1 MPSNLFRYFIFGILI
16 LSAGCDN
23 IDSGEV
29 NYKSYQSYK
38 NLNTYK
44 SYQSYTNSKRIEIV
58 NQIAKMVDL
67 VKPEAE
73 YQQSYGL
80 IWFLICIYIFIG
92 LCFCLGCFAF
102 MVKKYTEYQVYIKEV
117 NYMNNRV

>member
-16 LSAGCDN
+16 LLVGCDN
-23 IDSGEV
+23 IDSGDV
-29 NYKSYQSYK
+29 NYQS
-38 NLNTYK
+38 YK